1 MENISSKYVLT
12 ADKMLREGN
21 YKEAI
26 EFISRGVEQY
36 PEYAVGY
43 ALLTEAY
50 ELSGDSD
57 SAKIIFDGAKNIFPT
72 NKLLNMIEK
81 RFIQNKYYSLIS
93 PKQNAP
99 TGNIFGKFQ
108 SSISQTGFV
117 KPRPEEIPEEIEDL
131 TQHNPDAPVTES
143 LAQILANQGR
153 IDESIDMYFKLMNQF
168 PEKTDDFVQKI
179 DALKHFSQNG

>member
-1 MENISSKYVLT
+1 MENISPKYVLN
-12 ADKMLREGN
+12 ANKMLQDGDYN
-21 YKEAI
+21 EAI
-26 EFISRGVEQY
+26 ELISKGVEKY
-36 PEYAVGY
+36 PEYTVGF
-43 ALLTEAY
+43 AILAEAY

-57 SAKIIFDGAKNIFPT
+57 SAKIIFDGAKNIFPS
-72 NKLLNMIEK
+72 NKLLQMIEK
-81 RFIQNKYYSLIS
+81 RFGLTKRYSLIQPTS
-93 PKQNAP
+93 AP

-153 IDESIDMYFKLMNQF
+153 IDESVEMYFKLMNQY
-168 PEKTDDFVQKI
+168 PEKADYFIQKI